1 MERQEGADDT
11 EGRWDLSRWRVM
23 QPVFLESMLV
33 ALIGGAAGVLL
44 AFPTV
49 AGAGGDGSAGSLPRN
64 E

>member
-1 MERQEGADDT
+1 
-11 EGRWDLSRWRVM
+11 
-23 QPVFLESMLV
+23 MLV

-49 AGAGGDGSAGSLPRN
+49 RVLVAMASAGAAKD